1 MSNAGRKLK
10 IYLAAGLI
18 AIAAAV
24 ALGSRDNRSFW
35 LQRLARKS
43 VRQSVG
49 ATVGCIPIGD
59 DAIEEVFCFAAGAGS
74 ENIRVVITPYDM
86 RGGRDAARERS
97 DLPWYG
103 QLCDLIAN
111 ALEQDQTSGNW

>member
-35 LQRLARKS
+35 LQRLAGKS

-49 ATVGCIPIGD
+49 AIFRARP
-59 DAIEEVFCFAAGAGS
+59 EVREAARAMTGRKRA
-74 ENIRVVITPYDM
+74 RVVIAPYDM